1 MAEKTIKVY
10 ASGSALVKESAP
22 KTHFSA
28 GAMEELDTDG
38 GVRLVIVFNAVP
50 SAYQFCRLNS
60 EYSSG
65 SIYVLDTDERRR
77 IEFRGIDSA
86 IDVDAV
92 VFNDL
97 LDNSFFF
104 DNISVPPNDGNGY
117 QPFGNSSDYSCERA
131 LRNGIYAQVGD
142 YKSGSII
149 VHTARGAN
157 PPYFEL
163 TFDTND
169 IVGLHITS
177 ASPSGGYI
185 DRTKETVFRWD
196 AQPDG
201 ECYGDVTQSGG
212 ILIWKVG
219 ESGTPHNIDVGT
231 ASSCTVSANTFPAAT
246 EDIRWQVKLQSN
258 SGTETASKWYSL
270 TTADAV
276 PVAAAVSPANT
287 ILDGAADN
295 VFRWTHSTANGTQQ
309 TAYDL
314 QYSTDGSTWTNLLSG
329 SGTETSATIPAG
341 TLPAGTIYWRVRTYN
356 QDAVAS
362 EWSGAAEIIVVSA
375 PSAPNVTVEDA
386 SPRPVLQWSSLGQ
399 QGFEV
404 AIGDYSSG
412 TVFGA
417 SQRWQCPEV
426 LPDGAYVARVRV
438 INTYGL
444 WSDWGSA
451 PLTISHTA
459 GAGIV
464 LQAEAAH
471 AVDLFWSTSG
481 AYDRY
486 IVLRGGVPIAKTRE
500 LNYTD
505 NLSVGSVNYQ
515 IMGIPADGWN
525 YGLSNAVSCTVTVET
540 LMLCGLAAGEWHSL
554 RLSDQQHRT
563 FAESITQTV
572 TRVNLSGRTYPV
584 AEKTHWRNRTVTVT
598 WADTDPAA
606 LSEYDALL
614 GKTVCVKSPGGRMVY
629 GLVDNIQRTE
639 SVFYTVYSAEIW
651 QLDDTEVIDYD
662 P

>member
-1 MAEKTIKVY
+1 MAEKTIEVY
-10 ASGSALVKESAP
+10 ASDSALVKESAP
-22 KTHFSA
+22 ETNFSA
-28 GAMEELDTDG
+28 GKTVTLNADDG
-38 GVRLVIVFNAVP
+38 RVLIFQFAAP
-50 SAYQFCRLNS
+50 AAAYQYCRFIDNRSYNNFAAYVAHNATSTRKVYVRTLKAPVDLGKIT
-60 EYSSG
+60 YSSLKTNALG
-65 SIYVLDTDERRR
+65 TLSVYKTDDDEYH
-77 IEFRGIDSA
+77 EFGLHDDELRD
-86 IDVDAV
+86 
-92 VFNDL
+92 
-97 LDNSFFF
+97 
-104 DNISVPPNDGNGY
+104 
-117 QPFGNSSDYSCERA
+117 A
-131 LRNGIYAQVGD
+131 LRNGVALESY
-142 YKSGSII
+142 
-149 VHTARGAN
+149 
-157 PPYFEL
+157 
-163 TFDTND
+163 DTHND
-169 IVGLHITS
+169 IDVSGVGSNNEPYLNFAIDTADTVGLYIAS

-185 DRTKETVFRWD
+185 NRTKETVFRWE
-196 AQPDG
+196 ALPDG
-201 ECYGDVTQSGG
+201 ECYGDVIQSGG
-212 ILIWKVG
+212 ILVWKVG
-219 ESGTPHNIDVGT
+219 ESGTLHNIDVGT
-231 ASSCTVSANTFPAAT
+231 ASSCTVPANTFPAAT
-246 EDIRWQVKLQSN
+246 EDVRWQVQLQSN
-258 SGTETASKWYSL
+258 SGTETVSKWYSF

-295 VFRWTHSTANGTQQ
+295 AFRWTHSTANGTQQ

-314 QYSTDGSTWTNLLSG
+314 QYSTDGSTWTDLLSG
-329 SGTETSATIPAG
+329 SGAETSTTIPAG
-341 TLPAGTIYWRVRTYN
+341 TLPAGAIYWRVRTYN

-362 EWSGAAEIIVVSA
+362 EWSSAAEIIVISA
-375 PSAPNVTVEDA
+375 PSAPNVTVEDV

-426 LPDGAYVARVRV
+426 LPDGNYVARVRV

-444 WSDWGSA
+444 WSDWGST

-459 GAGIV
+459 GAEIA

-486 IVLRGGVPIAKTRE
+486 IVLRDGVPIAKTRE

-505 NLSVGSVNYQ
+505 NRSIGGANYQ
-515 IMGIPADGWN
+515 VMGIPAAGWG

-540 LMLCGLAAGEWHSL
+540 LMLCDLTAGEWHTL

-572 TRVNLSGRTYPV
+572 TRVNLSGRVYPV

-606 LSEYDALL
+606 LTEYDGLL